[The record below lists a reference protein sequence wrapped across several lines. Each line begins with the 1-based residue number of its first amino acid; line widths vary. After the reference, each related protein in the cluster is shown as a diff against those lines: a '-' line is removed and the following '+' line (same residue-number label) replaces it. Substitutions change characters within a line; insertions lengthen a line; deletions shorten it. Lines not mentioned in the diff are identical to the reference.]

1 MSQYN
6 SNSGYSL
13 LQNTHEPYDEE
24 YEYDQSYENS
34 KKYVSVASS
43 IQQSQP
49 QQQLLFQNQYNDTDT
64 YQEYLQNMDY
74 QKQQTPI
81 SLTDTKEYAQQ
92 SISHNGHHVSGQ
104 YNQQQFIQ
112 DSQQKPYKQQPKSHT
127 SEHQLSQKKN
137 QQPQQDQNQG
147 HVINQNYGKVEN
159 HQPKTGN
166 IRCYEN
172 YYHYEEPL
180 DPDQQQYQQN
190 QHFVYQHQSHQKQ
203 QASFNSTNR
212 MHGNEQHQ
220 QNSNNQPPI
229 NSSQI
234 DKSQIITPITE
245 RSSAL
250 SEFGNM
256 GAAVKNYAQ
265 SSKPLFCN
273 SSDDLESYRRAD
285 TNKYRQH
292 HGLVVW
298 DEKGKA
304 QVPNPMENFNDL
316 PGLKDVQMNKFHEA
330 GFKAPTPIQAQ
341 TWPIAIKER
350 DIVSIAKTGSGKT
363 LAFLLP
369 AYHKI
374 EQRYN
379 VSHRP
384 ICVLVLAPTR
394 ELAVQI
400 QQEADKFGSIAG
412 YSTAIAYGG
421 APKHEQ
427 LQAIRA
433 GASVLIATPGRL
445 NDFLDSQQV
454 DVSSVFYLVMDEA
467 DRMLDMGFEPQIRSI
482 LKRLPRK
489 RQTLMFSATWPEEVR
504 RLANDF
510 LFNPIHIRLGDQ
522 NNLQANENIHQF
534 LIPLHS
540 AEDKDNEVV
549 KLVKSKI
556 LQHGDNILLFVA
568 RKNTCNFVAN
578 MLTRCGVRAAA
589 MHGDRTQ
596 EFREETLA
604 SFKGGN
610 LPVLVATDVASR
622 GLDVKGLTAVVNYD
636 MPGSAEDYVHRI
648 GRTGRAGEIGE
659 SYTFVSRGN
668 EDIWK
673 VQSIVEIMEKTNQ
686 PVLGEIQHMIN
697 DLRDRQKRNDERRA
711 AEDEQFEKVLM
722 VAEKPSVAK
731 MIADSLSPNGR
742 YRTRKGKSRANQIFE
757 FIKYFGPAQKKCKLM
772 ITSVVGHIF
781 GLSFENQRVQDIAT
795 LFDAPVKKIVESTS
809 QKLCIVEHLQELA
822 SESQYLYLWLDCD
835 REGENIGFEVIS
847 LAQDSINYD
856 NVYRAR
862 FSSLTKSEL
871 NFAYDNPIKPDKY
884 AALSVDARQELD
896 LKIGVAFTRL
906 MTRKY
911 LDQAKM
917 KFRLKDQKCISYG
930 PCQTPTLWFCA
941 KRHRE
946 IQAFRKE
953 KYFVFTLNVNLQGRN
968 CIFKFIKDKV
978 ESLQEAQEIEHYV
991 CNVSSATVTEVKQET
1006 KLSYKPKGLNT
1017 VTLLK
1022 ACSKGLGMSPTAAMH
1037 AAEHLYTSGLISY
1050 PRTETTAYSP
1060 QFDLVSVLQEQSRN
1074 PNWGQSAS
1082 YLLRVCLL
1090 LLIIN

>member
-1 MSQYN
+1 MSQHPYTSLGKQPSYNQYYNVHYDQGHSNLILPWTSSVQQNGQLQPQNPTSSQESDDRSGEDISRSTGNQVQAFSEIDLNSMQYCQASQLANINTVEQPGQQSNNYLNPVQHSQYN
-6 SNSGYSL
+6 NQQYFQGHQYP
-13 LQNTHEPYDEE
+13 LQLPH
-24 YEYDQSYENS
+24 
-34 KKYVSVASS
+34 
-43 IQQSQP
+43 
-49 QQQLLFQNQYNDTDT
+49 
-64 YQEYLQNMDY
+64 
-74 QKQQTPI
+74 
-81 SLTDTKEYAQQ
+81 
-92 SISHNGHHVSGQ
+92 
-104 YNQQQFIQ
+104 NQQQ
-112 DSQQKPYKQQPKSHT
+112 QQ
-127 SEHQLSQKKN
+127 
-137 QQPQQDQNQG
+137 
-147 HVINQNYGKVEN
+147 I
-159 HQPKTGN
+159 
-166 IRCYEN
+166 I
-172 YYHYEEPL
+172 
-180 DPDQQQYQQN
+180 
-190 QHFVYQHQSHQKQ
+190 YQHQKYENQ
-203 QASFNSTNR
+203 QQVQSKA
-212 MHGNEQHQ
+212 
-220 QNSNNQPPI
+220 NN
-229 NSSQI
+229 SQI
-234 DKSQIITPITE
+234 
-245 RSSAL
+245 SSENHSGNDQPHNCYQVPVTNSVAINDASISDENKNCPL

-256 GAAVKNYAQ
+256 GAAVKSYAQ
-265 SSKPLFCN
+265 SEPSKSSFGN
-273 SSDDLESYRRAD
+273 STDDLERYKHAD
-285 TNKYRQH
+285 TNTYRQQ

-298 DEKGKA
+298 DDKGKA
-304 QVPNPMENFNDL
+304 PVPDPMEKFNDL
-316 PGLKDVQMNKFHEA
+316 PGLKDVQLKKFYES

-341 TWPIAIKER
+341 TWPIAIMER
-350 DIVSIAKTGSGKT
+350 DVVSIAKTGSGKT

-374 EQRYN
+374 DQRFKGSY
-379 VSHRP
+379 RP

-400 QQEADKFGSIAG
+400 QEEADKFGSIAG
-412 YSTAIAYGG
+412 YNTAVAYGG
-421 APKHEQ
+421 APKREQ
-427 LQAIRA
+427 LQVINS
-433 GASVLIATPGRL
+433 GVNVLIATPGRL
-445 NDFLDSQQV
+445 NDFLDSQQI

-522 NNLQANENIHQF
+522 NNLQANENIHQY
-534 LIPLHS
+534 LIPLRS
-540 AEDKDNEVV
+540 ADDKDNETV
-549 KLVKSKI
+549 KLIKSKI
-556 LQHGDNILLFVA
+556 SHHGDNILLFVA

-578 MLTRCGVRAAA
+578 MLTRCGVHAAA

-596 EFREETLA
+596 EFREQTLA
-604 SFKGGN
+604 TFKNGN

-648 GRTGRAGEIGE
+648 GRTGRAGATGE
-659 SYTFVSRGN
+659 SFTFVTQGN

-686 PVLGEIQHMIN
+686 PIPGEIQHLIN
-697 DLRDRQKRNDERRA
+697 ELRDRQQRNNERRA

-757 FIKYFGPAQKKCKLM
+757 LIKYFGPAQKRCKLM

-781 GLSFENQRVQDIAT
+781 GLNFENQRVKDIST
-795 LFDAPVKKIVESTS
+795 LFDVPVKKIVEDTS
-809 QKLCIVEHLQELA
+809 KKLCIVEHLQELA

-847 LAQDSINYD
+847 LAQEFINYD

-862 FSSLTKSEL
+862 FSSLTKTEL
-871 NFAYDNPIKPDKY
+871 NFAYDNPIRPDKY

-906 MTRKY
+906 MTRTY
-911 LDQAKM
+911 LDQAKQ

-946 IQAFRKE
+946 IQSFQRQ
-953 KYFVFTLNVNLQGRN
+953 KYFVFTLNVNLQGHN

-978 ESLQEAQEIEHYV
+978 ESDHEAQQIENAVY
-991 CNVSSATVTEVKQET
+991 NVPSATVVEVKQET
-1006 KLSYKPKGLNT
+1006 KCSYKPSGLNT

-1060 QFDLVSVLQEQSRN
+1060 QFDLVSVLREQSNN
-1074 PNWGQSAS
+1074 PNWGHTAS
-1082 YLLRVCLL
+1082 SLLQVVNSISF
-1090 LLIIN
+1090 LLIIFMFGLYFWRLY